1 MREVL
6 VQTGMKTYYH
16 LRVGKSAVF
25 VGGEKITVIDPV
37 TISRDFDGSFRY
49 KNPHLVPKKVVKEA
63 EKILSGLS

>member
-6 VQTGMKTYYH
+6 IQTGIKTYYH

-25 VGGEKITVIDPV
+25 VDGPKITVMAQV

-49 KNPHLVPKKVVKEA
+49 KNPHRAPKKVIKEA
-63 EKILSGLS
+63 EKILAELF